1 MLAHEI
7 ALEIIP
13 TADIDFVLFDA
24 DEIEPLSLTHRFARV
39 RHRKYV
45 ISHPDQGT
53 DVRREEAAFFGEF
66 PLQGG
71 GPGFTRGD
79 ATPRRDPEISRPRVV
94 GERFEEQDAIVTIQ
108 YDGPD
113 RLPVWDV
120 VGATSRG
127 LHEQELSGH
136 NPETSG

>member
-1 MLAHEI
+1 VFAHEG

-13 TADIDFVLFDA
+13 TADIDLVQFDA
-24 DEIEPLSLTHRFARV
+24 DEVEALPLTHRLAGV

-53 DVRREEAAFFGEF
+53 DLCAYEATFFGEF

-71 GPGFTRGD
+71 GRGFSGGD
-79 ATPRRDPEISRPRVV
+79 AAPGRDPEISRPRVV
-94 GERFEEQDAIVTIQ
+94 GEGFEEQDAIVTIQ
-108 YDGPD
+108 DDGPD
-113 RLPVWDV
+113 RLPNWDV
-120 VGATSRG
+120 HGMRTRV